1 MYSELKQRVLRSQ
14 PQTAEIRL
22 SDLHLG
28 QRV

>member
-1 MYSELKQRVLRSQ
+1 MYSELKQRVLEAN